1 MKGGKKIAIAMAVCL
16 CVVAISVGIY
26 FGTKKKP
33 QADKKTDSESST
45 TDDATPTDKKT
56 DSESSATDD
65 ATPMDKKTDSES
77 SATPTDKKTDSE
89 SSATPADKKT
99 DSTAPVVNTGS
110 DNLTPVTAPVS
121 SGLLDSDSES
131 DDDDSGGL
139 APVTSSTPPTPAPEK
154 SDADKLMEAF
164 LKDGKGKFNKHL
176 PGYCLNW
183 KKKDQNKGDINYGK
197 KTVAECKKVC
207 FDKGPDGSDELTA
220 CEWGK
225 GDVNSTTDRANCI
238 GHTADIN
245 RYSASGH
252 DNRICWTTAAP
263 ENHDNEKLYG
273 KM

>member
-1 MKGGKKIAIAMAVCL
+1 MKVGKKIAIAVAVCL

-45 TDDATPTDKKT
+45 TDDATPVAD
-56 DSESSATDD
+56 SSATDD
-65 ATPMDKKTDSES
+65 ATPAADSSATDDDTPAADS
-77 SATPTDKKTDSE
+77 SATPTDKKTDSI
-89 SSATPADKKT
+89 
-99 DSTAPVVNTGS
+99 APVVNTGS
-110 DNLTPVTAPVS
+110 DNLTPVTTPVS

-139 APVTSSTPPTPAPEK
+139 APVTPTPAPTPAPEK

-197 KTVAECKKVC
+197 KTVAQCKKLC

-225 GDVNSTTDRANCI
+225 GDINSTTDRANCI
-238 GHTADIN
+238 GHTRDIN
-245 RYSASGH
+245 RYRASGH

-263 ENHDNEKLYG
+263 ANHDDEKLYG
-273 KM
+273 KR

>member
-1 MKGGKKIAIAMAVCL
+1 MKGGKKIAIAMAVCF
-16 CVVAISVGIY
+16 CIVVISVGIY

-33 QADKKTDSESST
+33 QADKKTDSE
-45 TDDATPTDKKT
+45 P
-56 DSESSATDD
+56 SATDD
-65 ATPMDKKTDSES
+65 ATPADKKTDSKS
-77 SATPTDKKTDSE
+77 STTPVDKKTGSKPSATPTDKKADSKP
-89 SSATPADKKT
+89 SATPTDKKT

-110 DNLTPVTAPVS
+110 DNLTPVITPVS

-131 DDDDSGGL
+131 DDDNSGGV
-139 APVTSSTPPTPAPEK
+139 APVTSTPAAEK
-154 SDADKLMEAF
+154 SDDDKLMEAF

-263 ENHDNEKLYG
+263 ENHDDEKLYG

>member
-1 MKGGKKIAIAMAVCL
+1 MKVGKKIAIAVAVCL

-33 QADKKTDSESST
+33 QADKKTDST
-45 TDDATPTDKKT
+45 T
-56 DSESSATDD
+56 
-65 ATPMDKKTDSES
+65 
-77 SATPTDKKTDSE
+77 
-89 SSATPADKKT
+89 
-99 DSTAPVVNTGS
+99 PVVNTGS

-131 DDDDSGGL
+131 DDD
-139 APVTSSTPPTPAPEK
+139 K
-154 SDADKLMEAF
+154 IMEAF

-225 GDVNSTTDRANCI
+225 GDINSTTDRANCI
-238 GHTADIN
+238 GHTRDIN
-245 RYSASGH
+245 RYRASGH

-263 ENHDNEKLYG
+263 ANHDDEKLYG
-273 KM
+273 KR

>member
-16 CVVAISVGIY
+16 CIVVISVGIY

-33 QADKKTDSESST
+33 QADKKTDSE
-45 TDDATPTDKKT
+45 P
-56 DSESSATDD
+56 SATDD
-65 ATPMDKKTDSES
+65 ATPADKKTDSKP
-77 SATPTDKKTDSE
+77 SATPTDKKADSKP
-89 SSATPADKKT
+89 SATPTDKKA

-110 DNLTPVTAPVS
+110 DNLTPVPTPVS

-131 DDDDSGGL
+131 ESDD
-139 APVTSSTPPTPAPEK
+139 
-154 SDADKLMEAF
+154 DKLMEAF

-225 GDVNSTTDRANCI
+225 GDVNSTTDKANCT

-263 ENHDNEKLYG
+263 DNHNMEKVYG